1 MTKPQLLVRISLAL
15 LCCVAA
21 FPYLGLLPLG
31 PVALDSAEWIARGS
45 TTNPDWR
52 EWVFATQHFGVGYR
66 PVAALSFTINQGVGG
81 FAPWIFRT
89 TDLLIHLVSGLLV
102 YTLYVALTHRDARR
116 HLGGIVAAA
125 IFLAHPAVQDVL
137 PILARRSYLLANF
150 FSLAALCVF
159 ARSLARH
166 GMEASAGPGIASGL
180 LLSLALFSNESSAI
194 SIVLVP
200 AVAATVLATTAWRNL
215 LAASAVPLAI
225 SGFAVALR
233 LTLLGGV
240 GGYDVGAFSLTR
252 AGAIC
257 AAAWQG
263 ISGAN
268 GVEAAPGLVALLFL
282 LISAIGFRTV
292 RSFSQLD
299 ESGNAALLLGAAW
312 LTGTTVLYASQGVWY
327 PRQTYLMLAPLAL
340 VVSALAVGTLGT
352 DARAWFERAP
362 ALLLCGVLLWLSP
375 VSRGVDALLLDRLE
389 ARNARITEM
398 KRVVDSAEAP
408 ALVQLVIPF
417 RRSEGPQNPLRAG
430 TAPELHRDYFTA
442 EVWLNALLRG
452 APTRVANLVFYE
464 ATEGAAPSFAPATS
478 AQPATLQLDTRG
490 YRVGGTTAEP
500 AVSETP
506 SPTQIRL
513 ERKTPPDVAEYL
525 LILVEGRAQ
534 LYPL

>member
-1 MTKPQLLVRISLAL
+1 MTKPRLLICISLAL
-15 LCCVAA
+15 LCGVAA
-21 FPYLGLLPLG
+21 LPYLDLLPLG
-31 PVALDSAEWIARGS
+31 PVALDSAEWIVRGS

-81 FAPWIFRT
+81 FAPWIFRA
-89 TDLLIHLVSGLLV
+89 TDLLLHLISGLLV
-102 YTLYVALTHRDARR
+102 YTLYVALSHRDARR
-116 HLGGIVAAA
+116 RMGGLVAAA
-125 IFLAHPAVQDVL
+125 IFLVHPAVQDVL
-137 PILARRSYLLANF
+137 PILARRSYLLANL
-150 FSLAALCVF
+150 FSLAALWVL

-166 GMEASAGPGIASGL
+166 GVGASAGPGIASGL

-194 SIVLVP
+194 SILLVP
-200 AVAATVLATTAWRNL
+200 AVAAAVLSTTAWRNV

-233 LTLLGGV
+233 LTLLAGV
-240 GGYDVGAFSLTR
+240 GGYDVGASSLSR

-263 ISGAN
+263 IGGVN
-268 GVEAAPGLVALLFL
+268 GGEAAPALVVLLFL
-282 LISAIGFRTV
+282 LLAAIGSRTG
-292 RSFSQLD
+292 RAFSQPG
-299 ESGNAALLLGAAW
+299 ENRNAGLLLGAAW
-312 LTGTTVLYASQGVWY
+312 LMGTTVLYASQGVWY

-352 DARAWFERAP
+352 DARAWVERAP
-362 ALLLCGVLLWLSP
+362 ALLLCGALLWLSP
-375 VSRGVDALLLDRLE
+375 VSQGVDALLLDRLE

-398 KRVVDSAEAP
+398 KRVLDTAETP

-417 RRSEGPQNPLRAG
+417 QRSEGPRNPLRAG

-442 EVWLNALLRG
+442 EVWLNALQRG
-452 APTRVANLVFYE
+452 APIKVANFVFYE
-464 ATEGAAPSFAPATS
+464 ATDGAAPRFAPATS

-490 YRVGGTTAEP
+490 YRVGGALAKP
-500 AVSETP
+500 AISETP
-506 SPTQIRL
+506 SPAEIRL
-513 ERKTPPDVAEYL
+513 ERKAPPDVDEYL
-525 LILVEGRAQ
+525 LILVEDRAQ